1 LKLLTVTYAVLAAVV
16 PDDTAGTGD
25 GDIGI
30 DDIGTTVVGT
40 APIYTVGIGERLSAT
55 YAYMSLDVARPS
67 KNGIRSSRVRSDMSS
82 NHDTTGT
89 YAVTTVICSSE
100 KKCLK

>member
-1 LKLLTVTYAVLAAVV
+1 VPAVV

-40 APIYTVGIGERLSAT
+40 APMYTVGTGVKLSAM
-55 YAYMSLDVARPS
+55 YV
-67 KNGIRSSRVRSDMSS
+67 
-82 NHDTTGT
+82 
-89 YAVTTVICSSE
+89 
-100 KKCLK
+100 